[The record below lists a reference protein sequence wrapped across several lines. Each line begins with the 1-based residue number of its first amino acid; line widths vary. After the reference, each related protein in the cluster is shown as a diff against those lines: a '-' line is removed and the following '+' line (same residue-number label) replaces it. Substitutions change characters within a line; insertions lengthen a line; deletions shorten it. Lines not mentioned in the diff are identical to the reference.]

1 MEGAKYL
8 ASLGVVAIGADTWG
22 LEVVPFE
29 KNTGVFEVHQ
39 ILLPINGVYILENM
53 HTEEMVKD
61 KAWESLFTL
70 GPSRMTGSVQGII
83 NPVAIK

>member
-1 MEGAKYL
+1 
-8 ASLGVVAIGADTWG
+8 
-22 LEVVPFE
+22 
-29 KNTGVFEVHQ
+29 
-39 ILLPINGVYILENM
+39 M

-83 NPVAIK
+83 NPIAIK